1 MTAMRWWAT
10 ALFVLVGCAS
20 APPPDKKGEPPA
32 ADSPIQADDLCTV
45 HCERAEVCGV
55 HRDACE
61 RDCPARGRSVD
72 KMRFDFVGRMML
84 CLDGASC
91 TSLQEGTAWKGCHDG
106 MLKTLPVTDGLRRFC
121 FESSRRAARCG
132 RAADADQSACLTK
145 FRYQRDEALT
155 AALTCLDKPCAQ
167 VPTCMAREL
176 TR

>member
-1 MTAMRWWAT
+1 MTAMRSKT
-10 ALFVLVGCAS
+10 AALALLFGCAS
-20 APPPDKKGEPPA
+20 APPPEKPREEPA
-32 ADSPIQADDLCTV
+32 AKSPIGSDDLCTV

-72 KMRFDFVGRMML
+72 KMRFDFVGRMLL

-91 TSLQEGTAWKGCHDG
+91 AALKEGSAWRGCHEG
-106 MLKTLPVTDGLRRFC
+106 MLKTLPVTDALRRFC
-121 FESSRRAARCG
+121 FASSRRAARCG

-145 FRYQRDEALT
+145 FRYQSDEALT
-155 AALTCLDKPCAQ
+155 ASLTCLEKACDE
-167 VPTCMAREL
+167 VPACMAREL